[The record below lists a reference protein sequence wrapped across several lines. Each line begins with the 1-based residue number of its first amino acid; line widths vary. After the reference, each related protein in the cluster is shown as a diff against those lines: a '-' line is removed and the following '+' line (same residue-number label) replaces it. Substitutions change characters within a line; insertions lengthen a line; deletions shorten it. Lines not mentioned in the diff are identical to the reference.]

1 MSTLPMFPLGSVLFP
16 AMPLP
21 LRVFEDRYLAMLAH
35 VLQDEPPEFG
45 VVLIE
50 RGQEVGGGDIRFDIG
65 TVAHI
70 ADLDVADSAVGMLAL
85 GGQRFEVLAWGE
97 DDPYPTAEIR
107 ILPEL
112 VWDEALRTTLQDA
125 ERAVRSGLAVASEY
139 VELAWAP
146 DVELADSPVDAAWQL
161 AAIAPV
167 GPLDQVELLRSASLE
182 SLLTRTV
189 ELTGASL
196 DSIRFSWTDLT
207 RPDDESDDESE
218 VES

>member
-1 MSTLPMFPLGSVLFP
+1 MFPLGSVLFP

-21 LRVFEDRYLAMLAH
+21 LRVFEDRYLAMLAQ

-50 RGQEVGGGDIRFDIG
+50 RGQEVGGGDIRFDVG

-97 DDPYPTAEIR
+97 DDPFPTAEIR

-125 ERAVRSGLAVASEY
+125 ERAVRSGLAIASEY

-146 DVELADSPVDAAWQL
+146 DVELADSQVDAAWQL

-167 GPLDQVELLRSASLE
+167 GPLDQIELLRSTSLE
-182 SLLTRTV
+182 SLMTRTM
-189 ELTGASL
+189 ELTSASL
-196 DSIRFSWTDLT
+196 DSIRFSWTDLA
-207 RPDDESDDESE
+207 RPDDDDDSE
-218 VES
+218 EP

>member
-1 MSTLPMFPLGSVLFP
+1 MFPLGSVLFP

-21 LRVFEDRYLAMLAH
+21 LRVFEARYLEMLAH

-70 ADLDVADSAVGMLAL
+70 ADLDVAESAVGMLAL

-97 DDPYPTAEIR
+97 DDPYPTAEIWM
-107 ILPEL
+107 LPEL
-112 VWDEALRTTLQDA
+112 VWDGQWETLLREA
-125 ERAVRSGLAVASEY
+125 ERTVRSGLAIASEY
-139 VELAWAP
+139 VELAWSP

-161 AAIAPV
+161 AAIAPL
-167 GPLDQVELLRSASLE
+167 GPLDQVELLRLESLE
-182 SLLTRTV
+182 SLLTRTM
-189 ELTGASL
+189 ELTTASL
-196 DSIRFSWTDLT
+196 DSIRFSWTDMT
-207 RPDDESDDESE
+207 RPDDESPGSDRHGDEP
-218 VES
+218 

>member
-1 MSTLPMFPLGSVLFP
+1 MFPLGSVLFP

-50 RGQEVGGGDIRFDIG
+50 RGQEVGGGDTRFDIG
-65 TVAHI
+65 TVARI

-112 VWDEALRTTLQDA
+112 EWDEALRDRLQDA
-125 ERAVRSGLAVASEY
+125 ERAVRSGLAIASEY
-139 VELAWAP
+139 VELAWSP
-146 DVELADSPVDAAWQL
+146 DTELAESPVDAAWQL
-161 AAIAPV
+161 AAIAPL
-167 GPLDQVELLRSASLE
+167 GALDQIELLRSATVE
-182 SLLTRTV
+182 SLLTRTIA
-189 ELTGASL
+189 LTSASI
-196 DSIRFSWTDLT
+196 DSIRFSWTDMAGM
-207 RPDDESDDESE
+207 PDDPEEES
-218 VES
+218 